1 MNSDFW
7 SFSFLVCLKGAATVI
22 AINKDPKAPIFGV
35 AQYGIVADLFKIVPV
50 LKDKVKE
57 LRKS

>member
-1 MNSDFW
+1 
-7 SFSFLVCLKGAATVI
+7 VI

-35 AQYGIVADLFKIVPV
+35 ATYGIVADLFKIVPV
-50 LKDKVKE
+50 LKDKIKE

>member
-1 MNSDFW
+1 
-7 SFSFLVCLKGAATVI
+7 VI

-35 AQYGIVADLFKIVPV
+35 ANYGIVADMFKILPV

-57 LRKS
+57 FRKK